1 MATLTRRFLP
11 ACRFALLIFFWTVL
25 LADSFGYA
33 ASAASDK
40 LSLEAQE
47 KRAAELYKELVAA
60 DSQDFATII
69 RLHRLVIDHCPDTE
83 RAQESVWRLSN
94 LYLVGYDKPDHAKVI
109 ELMRY
114 LIERY
119 PDSPLVPHAKQ
130 RLLRSYEDTG
140 NMEGARLLYAE
151 AFSHNPDLGKNPE
164 HAAFLLGYAKTLA
177 ATGKKQQARA
187 VYQQVID
194 YGDAVE
200 EWLRDIARDAL
211 SNIK

>member
-1 MATLTRRFLP
+1 MATLMRRTLLV
-11 ACRFALLIFFWTVL
+11 CRFALLIAFLGVL
-25 LADSFGYA
+25 IADSFGYA

-40 LSLEAQE
+40 LSPEAQE

-69 RLHRLVIDHCPDTE
+69 RLHRLVIDQCPDTE

-94 LYLVGYDKPDHAKVI
+94 LYLVGYDKPDHPKVI

-151 AFSHNPDLGKNPE
+151 AFSRNPDLGKNPE

-177 ATGKKQQARA
+177 ATGKTQQARA
-187 VYQQVID
+187 MYQQVID

-200 EWLRDIARDAL
+200 EWLRDIAKDAL
-211 SNIK
+211 SSVR